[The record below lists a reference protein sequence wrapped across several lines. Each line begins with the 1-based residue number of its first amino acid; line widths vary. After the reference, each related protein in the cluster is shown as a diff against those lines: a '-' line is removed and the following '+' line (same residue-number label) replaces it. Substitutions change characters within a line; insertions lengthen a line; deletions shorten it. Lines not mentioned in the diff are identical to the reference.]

1 MAVYQ
6 LENEHIY
13 LEVAS
18 HGAELVRLVGKKTK
32 KEYLFDGDTKYW
44 KRHSPILFPF
54 VGGVKNK
61 EYRYNGKTYTMTQHG
76 FARDSEFKCIHAGKE
91 TSIFLLTSTEEMKEV
106 YPFDFELFITYTL
119 EKNVL
124 HVKWEVKNPSDE
136 TIYFTIGAHPAFR
149 FAKNEEGKTDYILK
163 FPGKDELKYCLINMK
178 EMAPDPDELHEMK
191 LNEETYPLTEELFE
205 NDALIFD
212 NTQIEEAWICH
223 KDGTPY
229 VGVKSEGFPSYG
241 IWSVKDAPFVCLEP
255 WMGRC
260 DNIGFDKEISEK
272 PGINKVESGE
282 TFEKEYQIV
291 VAIK

>member
-32 KEYLFDGDTKYW
+32 KEYLFDGDPKYW

-91 TSIFLLTSTEEMKEV
+91 TSTFLLTSTEEMKEV

-149 FAKNEEGKTDYILK
+149 FAKNEEGKTVFLD
-163 FPGKDELKYCLINMK
+163 
-178 EMAPDPDELHEMK
+178 
-191 LNEETYPLTEELFE
+191 
-205 NDALIFD
+205 
-212 NTQIEEAWICH
+212 
-223 KDGTPY
+223 
-229 VGVKSEGFPSYG
+229 
-241 IWSVKDAPFVCLEP
+241 
-255 WMGRC
+255 
-260 DNIGFDKEISEK
+260 
-272 PGINKVESGE
+272 
-282 TFEKEYQIV
+282 
-291 VAIK
+291 